1 MNGWKDWRQKRKGIS
16 AGKDLTDTGGRKPFQ
31 ITRLNRRAQ
40 KILTILTGTA
50 LTLICCLLAERYA
63 RGGREDAIQTLGA
76 AEAGSVL
83 IIDYHQVLP
92 TQEDV
97 EAAQAA
103 GESSAITLAAFKED
117 LEWLM
122 ENGAGFVLPSGLKR
136 AVQGLSAL
144 PSKAVM
150 LTFTGGYESFYTVVW
165 PQLREAARNSN
176 TEGALSPKG
185 CVGVIGAEA
194 ELYSGSVEKEITT
207 SRLSWNQIRQLD
219 QSDCVEIASQGYD
232 LCLDAQEWMK
242 PVQPAGRLSSL
253 MQLLGLSPESKSDI
267 AKENLLLYYSAVGK
281 DSLTMGEKMR
291 QTLFH
296 EADAFFVPDG
306 CGGTE
311 TDQALV
317 QSGITMTM
325 LAGSCDGPLDGED
338 PEENP
343 GWNLI
348 TDHASLQSMTRLLR
362 PNEGS
367 LEDVAAAYFEDYSS

>member
-1 MNGWKDWRQKRKGIS
+1 MNGWKDWRQRRKDFLSGGGLNDS
-16 AGKDLTDTGGRKPFQ
+16 GGRETFH

-76 AEAGSVL
+76 AQAGSVL

-97 EAAQAA
+97 AVALSA
-103 GESSAITLAAFKED
+103 GENSAITLSDFKED
-117 LEWLM
+117 LAWLM
-122 ENGAGFVLPSGLKR
+122 ENGAGFVLPSELKK

-144 PSKAVM
+144 PEKAVM

-165 PQLREAARNSN
+165 PQLRESARNGS
-176 TEGALSPKG
+176 TTGAASPKG
-185 CVGVIGAEA
+185 CVGIIGAEA
-194 ELYSGSVEKEITT
+194 ELYSGSVEKEIAT

-219 QSDCVEIASQGYD
+219 ESDCVEIASQGYD
-232 LCLDAQEWMK
+232 LCLDAQTWLGPSK
-242 PVQPAGRLSSL
+242 PVGKLSSL
-253 MQLLGLSPESKSDI
+253 MHLLGLTPESKRNITED
-267 AKENLLLYYSAVGK
+267 NLLLYYSTVGK
-281 DSLTMGEKMR
+281 DALTMGEKMR

-296 EADAFFVPDG
+296 EADAFFVPEG

-311 TDQALV
+311 TDQALS

-325 LAGSCDGPLDGED
+325 LAGTCDGPLDGKNVED
-338 PEENP
+338 NP

-348 TDHASLQSMTRLLR
+348 SDHASLQSMTRLLR

-367 LEDVAAAYFEDYSS
+367 LEDVASAYFEDQSS

>member
-1 MNGWKDWRQKRKGIS
+1 MSGGGLNDS
-16 AGKDLTDTGGRKPFQ
+16 GGRETFH

-76 AEAGSVL
+76 AQAGSVL

-97 EAAQAA
+97 AAALSA
-103 GESSAITLAAFKED
+103 GEDSAITLSAFKED
-117 LEWLM
+117 LAWLM
-122 ENGAGFVLPSGLKR
+122 ENGAGFVLPSELKK

-144 PSKAVM
+144 PEKAVM

-165 PQLREAARNSN
+165 PLLRESARNGS
-176 TEGALSPKG
+176 TTGAASPKG
-185 CVGVIGAEA
+185 CVGIIGAEA
-194 ELYSGSVEKEITT
+194 GLYSGSVEKEIAT

-219 QSDCVEIASQGYD
+219 ESDCVEIASQGYD
-232 LCLDAQEWMK
+232 LCLDAQTWLGPSK
-242 PVQPAGRLSSL
+242 PVGKLSSL
-253 MQLLGLSPESKSDI
+253 MHLLGLTPESKRNITED
-267 AKENLLLYYSAVGK
+267 NLLLYYSTVGK
-281 DSLTMGEKMR
+281 DALTMGEKMR

-296 EADAFFVPDG
+296 EADAFFVPEG

-311 TDQALV
+311 TDQALS

-325 LAGSCDGPLDGED
+325 LAGTCDGPLDGKNVED
-338 PEENP
+338 NP

-348 TDHASLQSMTRLLR
+348 SDHASLQSMTRLLR

-367 LEDVAAAYFEDYSS
+367 LEDVASAYFEDQSS

>member
-1 MNGWKDWRQKRKGIS
+1 MNGWKDWRQR
-16 AGKDLTDTGGRKPFQ
+16 GKDFLSGGGLNDSGGRETFH

-76 AEAGSVL
+76 AQAGSVL

-97 EAAQAA
+97 AVALSA
-103 GESSAITLAAFKED
+103 GENSAITLSDFKED
-117 LEWLM
+117 LAWLM
-122 ENGAGFVLPSGLKR
+122 ENGAGFVLPSELKK

-144 PSKAVM
+144 PEKAVM

-165 PQLREAARNSN
+165 PQLRESARNGS
-176 TEGALSPKG
+176 TTGAASPKG
-185 CVGVIGAEA
+185 CVGIIGAEA
-194 ELYSGSVEKEITT
+194 ELYSGSVEKEIAT

-219 QSDCVEIASQGYD
+219 ESDCVEIASQGYD
-232 LCLDAQEWMK
+232 LCLDAQTWLGPSK
-242 PVQPAGRLSSL
+242 PVGKLSSL
-253 MQLLGLSPESKSDI
+253 MHLLGLTPESKRNITED
-267 AKENLLLYYSAVGK
+267 NLLLYYSTVGK
-281 DSLTMGEKMR
+281 DALTMGEKMR

-296 EADAFFVPDG
+296 EADAFFVPEG

-311 TDQALV
+311 TDQALS

-325 LAGSCDGPLDGED
+325 LAGTCDGPLDGKNVED
-338 PEENP
+338 NP

-348 TDHASLQSMTRLLR
+348 SGHASLQSMTRLLR

-367 LEDVAAAYFEDYSS
+367 LEDVASAYFEDQSS

>member
-1 MNGWKDWRQKRKGIS
+1 MSGGGLNDS
-16 AGKDLTDTGGRKPFQ
+16 GGRETFH

-76 AEAGSVL
+76 AQAGSVL

-97 EAAQAA
+97 AAALSA
-103 GESSAITLAAFKED
+103 GEDSAITLSAFKED
-117 LEWLM
+117 LAWLM
-122 ENGAGFVLPSGLKR
+122 ENGAGFVLPSELKK

-144 PSKAVM
+144 PEKAVM

-165 PQLREAARNSN
+165 PQLRESARNGS
-176 TEGALSPKG
+176 TTGAASPKG
-185 CVGVIGAEA
+185 CVGIIGAEA
-194 ELYSGSVEKEITT
+194 ELYSGSVEKEIAT

-219 QSDCVEIASQGYD
+219 ESDCVEIASQGYD
-232 LCLDAQEWMK
+232 LCLDAQTWLGPSK
-242 PVQPAGRLSSL
+242 PVGKLSSL
-253 MQLLGLSPESKSDI
+253 MHLLGLTPESKRNITED
-267 AKENLLLYYSAVGK
+267 NLLLYYSTVGK
-281 DSLTMGEKMR
+281 DALTMGEKMR

-296 EADAFFVPDG
+296 EADAFFVPEG

-311 TDQALV
+311 TDQALS

-325 LAGSCDGPLDGED
+325 LAGTCDGPLDGKNVED
-338 PEENP
+338 NP

-348 TDHASLQSMTRLLR
+348 SDHTSLQSMTRLLR

-367 LEDVAAAYFEDYSS
+367 LEDVASAYFEDQSS

>member
-1 MNGWKDWRQKRKGIS
+1 MNGWKDWRQR
-16 AGKDLTDTGGRKPFQ
+16 GKDFLSGGGLNDSGGRETFH

-76 AEAGSVL
+76 AQAGSVL

-97 EAAQAA
+97 AVALSA
-103 GESSAITLAAFKED
+103 GENSAITLSDFKED
-117 LEWLM
+117 LAWLM
-122 ENGAGFVLPSGLKR
+122 ENGAGFVLPSELKK

-144 PSKAVM
+144 PEKAVM

-165 PQLREAARNSN
+165 PQLRESARNGS
-176 TEGALSPKG
+176 TTGAASPKG
-185 CVGVIGAEA
+185 CVGIIGAEA
-194 ELYSGSVEKEITT
+194 ELYSGSVEKEIAT

-219 QSDCVEIASQGYD
+219 ESDCVEIASQGYD
-232 LCLDAQEWMK
+232 LCLDAQTWLGPSK
-242 PVQPAGRLSSL
+242 PVGKLSSL
-253 MQLLGLSPESKSDI
+253 MHLLGLTPESKRNITED
-267 AKENLLLYYSAVGK
+267 NLLLYYSTVGK
-281 DSLTMGEKMR
+281 DALTMGEKMR

-296 EADAFFVPDG
+296 EADAFFVPEG

-311 TDQALV
+311 TDQALS

-325 LAGSCDGPLDGED
+325 LAGTCDGSLDGKNVED
-338 PEENP
+338 NP

-348 TDHASLQSMTRLLR
+348 SDHASLQSMTRLLR

-367 LEDVAAAYFEDYSS
+367 LEDVASAYFEDQSS

>member
-1 MNGWKDWRQKRKGIS
+1 MNGWKDWRQR
-16 AGKDLTDTGGRKPFQ
+16 GKDFLSGGGLNDSGGRETFH

-76 AEAGSVL
+76 AQAGSVL

-97 EAAQAA
+97 AAALSA
-103 GESSAITLAAFKED
+103 GEDSAITLSAFKED
-117 LEWLM
+117 LAWLM
-122 ENGAGFVLPSGLKR
+122 ENGAGFVLPSELKK

-144 PSKAVM
+144 PEKAVM

-165 PQLREAARNSN
+165 PQLRESARNGS
-176 TEGALSPKG
+176 TTGAASPKG
-185 CVGVIGAEA
+185 CVGIIGAEA
-194 ELYSGSVEKEITT
+194 ELYSGSVEKEIAT

-219 QSDCVEIASQGYD
+219 ESDCVEIASQGYD
-232 LCLDAQEWMK
+232 LCLDAQTWLGPSK
-242 PVQPAGRLSSL
+242 PVGKLSSL
-253 MQLLGLSPESKSDI
+253 MHLLGLTPESKRNI
-267 AKENLLLYYSAVGK
+267 TEGNLLLYYSTVGK
-281 DSLTMGEKMR
+281 DALTMGEKMR

-296 EADAFFVPDG
+296 EADAFFVPEG
-306 CGGTE
+306 CGGTK
-311 TDQALV
+311 TDQALS

-325 LAGSCDGPLDGED
+325 LAGTCDGPLDGKNVED
-338 PEENP
+338 NP

-348 TDHASLQSMTRLLR
+348 SDHASLQSMTRLLR

-367 LEDVAAAYFEDYSS
+367 LEDVASAYFEDQSS

>member
-1 MNGWKDWRQKRKGIS
+1 MNGWKDWRQR
-16 AGKDLTDTGGRKPFQ
+16 GKDFLSGGGLNDSGGRETFH

-76 AEAGSVL
+76 AQAGSVL

-97 EAAQAA
+97 AVALSA
-103 GESSAITLAAFKED
+103 GENSAITLSDFKED
-117 LEWLM
+117 LAWLM
-122 ENGAGFVLPSGLKR
+122 ENGAGFVLPSELKK

-144 PSKAVM
+144 PEKAVM

-165 PQLREAARNSN
+165 PQLRESARNGS
-176 TEGALSPKG
+176 TTGAASPKG
-185 CVGVIGAEA
+185 CVGIIGAEA
-194 ELYSGSVEKEITT
+194 ELYSGSVEKEIAT

-219 QSDCVEIASQGYD
+219 ESDCVEIASQGYD
-232 LCLDAQEWMK
+232 LCLDAQTWLGPSK
-242 PVQPAGRLSSL
+242 PVGKLSSL
-253 MQLLGLSPESKSDI
+253 MHLLGLTPESKRNITED
-267 AKENLLLYYSAVGK
+267 NLLLYYSTVGK
-281 DSLTMGEKMR
+281 DALTMGEKMR

-296 EADAFFVPDG
+296 EADAFFVPEG

-311 TDQALV
+311 TDQALS

-325 LAGSCDGPLDGED
+325 LAGTCDGPLDGKNVED
-338 PEENP
+338 NP

-348 TDHASLQSMTRLLR
+348 SDHASLQSMTRLLR

-367 LEDVAAAYFEDYSS
+367 LEDVASAYFEDQSS